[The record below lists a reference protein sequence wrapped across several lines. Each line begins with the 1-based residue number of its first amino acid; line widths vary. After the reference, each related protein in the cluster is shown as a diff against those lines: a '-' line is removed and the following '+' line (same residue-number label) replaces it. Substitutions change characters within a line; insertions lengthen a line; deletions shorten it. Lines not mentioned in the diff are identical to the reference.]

1 MTEPRASDV
10 LGLVMVAVSLV
21 FLVLYTLQY
30 NDAIVLAQREQH
42 HYVKA
47 PLSTTALRTA
57 VPPAALPNPELWPG
71 SSGAVTA
78 PCQPVDFGLDQIYF
92 INMDHR
98 QDRLAQITG
107 ELDRMGVSR
116 SKVTR
121 IPGVKD
127 RFGALG
133 CSKAHRN
140 ALLDCQRHGY
150 KNCLILEDDF
160 VFKQSPAATWE
171 QLNRFFRLPLVWDVV
186 MWASVTCVWEKT
198 QVDFLV
204 RVHDAQTTSGYMVQ
218 AGFLD
223 RLLQN
228 VNAGIDR
235 LEASNPPHNTDGAAC
250 IDQYWKT
257 LQPISQ
263 WFAFHPMMGYQQD
276 GLSDIEHRVTSY
288 QDKAELQAASHFY
301 QYVIFIRTSQSRRG
315 TNNEQLTQLKT
326 WSQNH
331 PVCYYRYLGDP
342 QLTTE
347 FALNESERILTLRC
361 PDDYIHRCHRVG
373 LLLQALRCLLQFN
386 RSWQS
391 LRGALWI
398 DDDTVLTLSA
408 LYPWL
413 EAHVS
418 QRYWGHVVHP
428 KLTSDHLKSP
438 YDGHVEVRSSVSRYP
453 ALLQY
458 SLELPLVPYC
468 ASTAFFMTTDLMLQ
482 AADQMDLF
490 PPFPANAEALQPY
503 QHTLPDGRIL
513 LNTHLRVIPEVSL
526 GVAASRNGV
535 SPVHV
540 DMRQIIRS

>member
-10 LGLVMVAVSLV
+10 LGLVMVAVALV

-30 NDAIVLAQREQH
+30 NDATVLSQRDQQ
-42 HYVKA
+42 HYVRMA
-47 PLSTTALRTA
+47 
-57 VPPAALPNPELWPG
+57 PAATGLTPAPDRMLLPAL
-71 SSGAVTA
+71 TA
-78 PCQPVDFGLDQIYF
+78 APAPSPPVDFGLDQIYF

-98 QDRLAQITG
+98 PDRLAQITG
-107 ELDRMGVSR
+107 ELERMGVSR

-133 CSKAHRN
+133 CS
-140 ALLDCQRHGY
+140 
-150 KNCLILEDDF
+150 
-160 VFKQSPAATWE
+160 
-171 QLNRFFRLPLVWDVV
+171 
-186 MWASVTCVWEKT
+186 
-198 QVDFLV
+198 V

-228 VNAGIDR
+228 VNAGIAR

-263 WFAFHPMMGYQQD
+263 WFAFYPIMGYQRD

-288 QDKAELQAASHFY
+288 QDKAELYEAPQSY
-301 QYVIFIRTSQSRRG
+301 RYVIFIRTSQSRRS
-315 TNNEQLTQLKT
+315 TNNEQLTRLKA
-326 WSQNH
+326 WSQDH

-342 QLTTE
+342 QLATE
-347 FALNESERILTLRC
+347 FALNETDRILTLRC

-373 LLLQALRCLLQFN
+373 LLLQAFRRMFLCNQ
-386 RSWQS
+386 SWQT
-391 LRGALWI
+391 LQGALWI
-398 DDDTVLTLSA
+398 DDDTVLKLPV

-418 QRYWGHVVHP
+418 QHYWGQVVHP
-428 KLTSDHLKSP
+428 KLTSDHLKAP
-438 YDGHVEVRSSVSRYP
+438 YDGHVEVRSSVASYP
-453 ALLQY
+453 ALLNY
-458 SLELPLVPYC
+458 PLELPSVPYC
-468 ASTAFFMTTDLMLQ
+468 TSVAFFLATDLMLHT
-482 AADQMDLF
+482 ADQMDLF

-503 QHTLPDGRIL
+503 QHTLPDGRTL
-513 LNTHLRVIPEVSL
+513 LSTRLRVIPEVSL
-526 GVAASRNGV
+526 GVAASRSGV
-535 SPVHV
+535 APVNV
-540 DMRQIIRS
+540 DIRQIIS